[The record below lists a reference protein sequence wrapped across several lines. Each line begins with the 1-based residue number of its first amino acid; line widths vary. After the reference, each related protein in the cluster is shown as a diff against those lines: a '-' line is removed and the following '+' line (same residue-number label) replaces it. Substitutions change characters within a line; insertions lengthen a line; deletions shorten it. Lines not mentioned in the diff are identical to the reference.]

1 MQKESFEKMT
11 IVLLQTDEEAVNYN
25 RDRFTELGMEVLGV
39 CGSGLDAVRMIT
51 ERQPDVVLMDG
62 FLPGRSSDEIIE
74 TLKEVGYR
82 KNTVLAVLS
91 AVPNDRLAQKV
102 MDAGGD
108 LFILPPLDYQF
119 IRDRFKALLE
129 KKRAGAEP
137 PVDAARFE
145 LERYVAD
152 LMHEVGVPAHI
163 RGYDYIRDSILL
175 SLENRSMLKAITKEL
190 YPTIAKNNHTTASR
204 VERAIR
210 HAIEV
215 AWSRGDI
222 DVLNAI
228 FGFTVKSSKGKP
240 TNGEFISM
248 LTERIRLDRRIAV

>member
-11 IVLLQTDEEAVNYN
+11 IVLLQADEEAA
-25 RDRFTELGMEVLGV
+25 RCHRERFSELGMEVLGV
-39 CGSGLDAVRMIT
+39 CTNGIEAVRVIT
-51 ERQPDVVLMDG
+51 ELQPDAVLMDA
-62 FLPGRSSDEIIE
+62 FLPGRSSNEIIE
-74 TLKEVGYR
+74 SLQEVGYR
-82 KNTVLAVLS
+82 KNTVMAVVS
-91 AVPNDRLAQKV
+91 AVPNDRLAQRV

-108 LFILPPLDYQF
+108 LFLLPPLDYQF
-119 IRDRFKALLE
+119 IRDRFQRIYD
-129 KKRAGAEP
+129 KKRAGEQEP
-137 PVDAARFE
+137 ADGARFE

-175 SLENRSMLKAITKEL
+175 ALDNRDLLKAITKEL

-215 AWSRGDI
+215 AWGRGDI
-222 DVLNAI
+222 DTLNAI